1 MTFAP
6 TYSSGNGSPN
16 RAVAPYSR
24 KLEHFMLCIFF
35 GKLTVWLERIEERRL
50 SEHLASSTDLI
61 ELEHRMRSA
70 ERIDYFV

>member
-1 MTFAP
+1 
-6 TYSSGNGSPN
+6 
-16 RAVAPYSR
+16 
-24 KLEHFMLCIFF
+24 MLCIFF

-70 ERIDYFV
+70 ERIDYFVWTGIRTPWLACTRP

>member
-1 MTFAP
+1 
-6 TYSSGNGSPN
+6 
-16 RAVAPYSR
+16 
-24 KLEHFMLCIFF
+24 MLCIFF

-70 ERIDYFV
+70 ERIDYFVWTGHPHPVACLHASVRVAATNDSYRL

>member
-1 MTFAP
+1 
-6 TYSSGNGSPN
+6 
-16 RAVAPYSR
+16 
-24 KLEHFMLCIFF
+24 MLCIFF
-35 GKLTVWLERIEERRL
+35 GKLTVWLERIEGRRL